1 MKARV
6 IAYYLPQFHPIPEN
20 DKFWGKGF
28 TEWTNVGKAKPLFKG
43 HYQPRVPAD
52 LGYYDLRNDWI
63 REEQA
68 KLAKE
73 AGIEGFCYWHYWFG
87 DGKELLEK
95 PFNEV
100 VDSGKP
106 DYPFCLGWANHE
118 WSTKTWTANGSS
130 KGTIAEMTYPGE
142 KDYIL
147 HFNKYLKAF
156 KDKRYITVD
165 GKLLFVI
172 FAPMDMP
179 DFPQFKKKWNELAVQ
194 NGLKGFHFVGVR
206 ENFTV
211 TNETTTK
218 GYKYSLD
225 AFDKKAT
232 KQYKDVL
239 NRGFDGINSRGS
251 IRANVKSTSLVIYY
265 LKRFLMKLGI
275 RILVKCQYKDII
287 SNYYVEQ
294 DRWENVY
301 PTIIPNFDRSP
312 RSGWK
317 TNILW
322 YGSTPTLFKKHII
335 QALNLLE
342 GRSAEHKILFLQ
354 SWNEWGEGNYV
365 EPDLKFG
372 HAYLEVLREVIR

>member
-1 MKARV
+1 MV
-6 IAYYLPQFHPIPEN
+6 IN
-20 DKFWGKGF
+20 
-28 TEWTNVGKAKPLFKG
+28 
-43 HYQPRVPAD
+43 
-52 LGYYDLRNDWI
+52 
-63 REEQA
+63 
-68 KLAKE
+68 
-73 AGIEGFCYWHYWFG
+73 
-87 DGKELLEK
+87 
-95 PFNEV
+95 
-100 VDSGKP
+100 
-106 DYPFCLGWANHE
+106 
-118 WSTKTWTANGSS
+118 
-130 KGTIAEMTYPGE
+130 TIFEMTYPGE

-218 GYKYSLD
+218 GHKYSLE

-265 LKRFLMKLGI
+265 IKRFLMKLGI